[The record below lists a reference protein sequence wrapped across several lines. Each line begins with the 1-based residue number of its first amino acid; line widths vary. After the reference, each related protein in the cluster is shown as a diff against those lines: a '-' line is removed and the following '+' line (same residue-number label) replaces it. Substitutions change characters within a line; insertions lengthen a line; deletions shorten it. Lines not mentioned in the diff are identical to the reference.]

1 MNIGEYSV
9 KNPVNAW
16 LLVVVLVGGGL
27 LAFEDMGKLE
37 DPPFTIKS
45 AKILVPYPGATAQEV
60 QDEVTYVMEDAIQ
73 RLPQVKWIKMS
84 VSRPGLS
91 DIWIDFKDEFRA
103 EDFPN
108 IFDELR
114 RRVSDAKPDLP
125 PGALE
130 PIVLDDFGDVYGVY
144 TTLTGDGYSWRDLFD
159 TADELKKQLVLV
171 PGISKV
177 VIDGEQQEVV
187 YVDISRAR
195 LAELGISFGEIT
207 RVLASQNVVVN
218 SGNVRVDD
226 DYIRISP
233 TGAFQ
238 SVQEIGEL
246 MISSQDRTVI
256 RLKDLSTITRAY
268 VEVPSKLYYVNG
280 KPGLSMGIS
289 MAAGENVVA
298 VGDRLGRRFHELLEI
313 IPVGMDLSVTYNQPA
328 EVDTSVTGFIVSVGQ
343 AVAIVIAVLLL
354 FMGLRTGII
363 IGAVLLIT
371 VGGTLFIMD
380 IYGIELQRIS
390 LGALVIALG
399 MLVDNAIVV
408 AEGMLVRMSA
418 GMSALKAAGEAVGKT
433 IWALLGGTVIG
444 ILAFSAIGLSPDST
458 GEFASSLFYV
468 ILISL
473 LLSWITAVSTTPLL
487 CKLLL
492 KTGEGGGDNEDAY
505 SARPFQV
512 YRSLLASAIRV
523 RWMTVAG
530 VVGLWILALIG
541 FGYTK
546 SGFFP
551 DANTPLFFVDIYTPE
566 GTDIRSTR
574 DDTLQVTK
582 FLREQPGVV
591 TTSTVVGGPHQRFTL
606 VYDSK
611 EPSPAYAQIIV
622 MTERRDQIPAVK
634 EAVADYMRNEMPWL
648 DPIIKALRIGPGRD
662 AKIEARFSGPDPEV
676 LRELAEK
683 AKAIMREDF
692 DAKDVR
698 DDWRNPVKVVTP
710 VFNEQVGRQLGVTRE
725 DLGGALQ
732 YAFEGSAVGTYRDGI
747 HLLPIK
753 VRAPAD
759 ERGDIDKMRDIQVWS
774 PVLGRAVPADQLISE
789 YRTTWENAVVRS
801 RDRAL
806 TIIAS
811 CNPIS
816 PLADPLFS
824 RVRPQIEAMELPAG
838 YMLEWGGEYED
849 AQRAQAGLAGSLPGG
864 FTMMILVTILL
875 FGKLKQPVIIWLT
888 VPLAAIG
895 VTAGLL
901 LVDGAFDFMSLLGAL
916 SLVGLLIKN
925 AIVLIDEIDQQIA
938 AGIPRFD
945 ALLDASVS
953 RMRPVILAAATTIL
967 GLIPLLPD
975 VFFVNMAVTMMGG
988 LGFAT
993 VLTLIIVPTLYA
1005 ILFNIGVDEVREN
1018 TGATAGAPA
1027 SQAQPPGQADPA

>member
-16 LLVVVLVGGGL
+16 LLVVILVGGGL
-27 LAFEDMGKLE
+27 LAFDEMGKLE

-45 AKILVPYPGATAQEV
+45 AKIMVPYPGATAQEV
-60 QDEVTYVMEDAIQ
+60 LDEVTYVMEDAIQ
-73 RLPQVKWIKMS
+73 RLPQLKQIDMS
-84 VSRPGLS
+84 VARPGLA
-91 DIWIDFKDEFRA
+91 DILIDFKDEYRKD
-103 EDFPN
+103 DFPD

-114 RRVSDAKPDLP
+114 RRVQDARPDLP
-125 PGALE
+125 PGALD
-130 PIVLDDFGDVYGVY
+130 PIVLDDFGDVYGIYV
-144 TTLTGDGYSWRDLFD
+144 TLTGDGYSWRDLFD
-159 TADELKKQLVLV
+159 VADALKKQLVLIDGV
-171 PGISKV
+171 SKI

-195 LAELGISFGEIT
+195 LAELGISFQEIT
-207 RVLASQNVVVN
+207 RVLESQNVVVN
-218 SGNVRVDD
+218 AGNVRVDD
-226 DYIRISP
+226 DYLRISP
-233 TGAFQ
+233 TGAFR

-246 MISSQDRTVI
+246 MISSQDRTTV
-256 RLKDLSTITRAY
+256 RLKDFATITRAY
-268 VEVPSKLYYVNG
+268 VEVPQKLYFVNG
-280 KPGLSMGIS
+280 EPGLSIGVS
-289 MAAGENVVA
+289 MAPGQNVVA
-298 VGDRLGRRFHELLEI
+298 VGERLTRRMQQLLEI
-313 IPVGMDLSVTYNQPA
+313 VPVGMKLGVTYDQPT
-328 EVDTSVTGFIVSVGQ
+328 EVDTSVSGFIISVGQ

-371 VGGTLFIMD
+371 VAGTLFIMN

-408 AEGMLVRMSA
+408 AEGMLVRMNA
-418 GMSALKAAGEAVGKT
+418 GMSAAEAASEAVGKT

-473 LLSWITAVSTTPLL
+473 FLSWVTAISTTPLL

-492 KTGEGGGDNEDAY
+492 QQGEGGNNAEDAY
-505 SARPFQV
+505 SAKPFQV
-512 YRSLLASAIRV
+512 YRGLLAGAIRV
-523 RWMTVAG
+523 RWVTVAG
-530 VVGLWILALIG
+530 VIVLWVAALIG

-574 DDTLQVTK
+574 DDTLRVTE
-582 FLREQPGVV
+582 FLRQQPGVE
-591 TTSTVVGGPHQRFTL
+591 TTSTVVGGAHQRFTL

-611 EPSPAYAQIIV
+611 EASPAYAQIV
-622 MTERRDQIPAVK
+622 VQTERRDQIPAVQ
-634 EAVADYMRNEMPWL
+634 EAVEEYMRNEMPWL
-648 DPIIKALRIGPGRD
+648 DPIIKNLRIGPGRD

-683 AKAIMREDF
+683 AKAIYRD
-692 DAKDVR
+692 DYDTKDVR
-698 DDWRNPVKVVTP
+698 DDWRSPVKVVTP

-725 DLGGALQ
+725 DLGAALQ
-732 YAFEGSAVGTYRDGI
+732 YAFEGQAVGTYRDGI

-753 VRAPAD
+753 IRAPSD

-774 PVLGRAVPADQLISE
+774 PVLGRAVPAGQLISE

-824 RVRPQIEAMELPAG
+824 RVRPQIEAMELPSG
-838 YMLEWGGEYED
+838 YSLEWGGEYED
-849 AQRAQAGLAGSLPGG
+849 STNAQAGLAGSLPGG
-864 FTMMILVTILL
+864 FTMMILTTILL
-875 FGKLKQPVIIWLT
+875 FGKLRQPAIIWLT

-895 VTAGLL
+895 ITAGLL
-901 LVDGAFDFMSLLGAL
+901 AFDGAFDFMSLLGAL

-925 AIVLIDEIDQQIA
+925 AIVLIEEIDQKIDE
-938 AGIPRFD
+938 GIPRFD

-953 RMRPVILAAATTIL
+953 RMRPVVLAATTTIL
-967 GLIPLLPD
+967 GLIPLLSD
-975 VFFVNMAVTMMGG
+975 VFFVNMSITMMAG

-1005 ILFNIGVDEVREN
+1005 IFFGIGVDEVRG
-1018 TGATAGAPA
+1018 TPAATDTSSNLAREQPA
-1027 SQAQPPGQADPA
+1027 